1 MPSYDSSPSG
11 CCRDEVP
18 IVSEVRAELEYFLLP
33 SHEDGDD
40 DAEVSDDGEENDGR
54 QEGQLLVVGLIE
66 SRILF
71 RRLVTN

>member
-1 MPSYDSSPSG
+1 
-11 CCRDEVP
+11 
-18 IVSEVRAELEYFLLP
+18 LLP

-40 DAEVSDDGEENDGR
+40 DAEVADDGEENDGR